1 MTEFNYVVGR
11 PSTLQYRSDADTDG
25 DGKLSK
31 EELKAAGIKDGIEL
45 AEEGEGS

>member
-31 EELKAAGIKDGIEL
+31 EELKAAGIKDGIET
-45 AEEGEGS
+45 AEASEE